1 MTTTMSKKKSKYQ
14 DIKTL
19 DELND
24 AIHGNRAMIEA
35 KGESVQTGLTQV
47 QNFYTPRN
55 LALSGVRRFA
65 LDHNLYTIGINA
77 VRSLRRLLE
86 K

>member
-1 MTTTMSKKKSKYQ
+1 MSKKNSYL

-19 DELND
+19 DELSA
-24 AIHGNRAMIEA
+24 AIHGNRALIEA
-35 KGESVQTGLTQV
+35 KGESVQTGLTHIQD
-47 QNFYTPRN
+47 FYTPRN
-55 LALSGVRRFA
+55 LALNGVRRFA
-65 LDHNLYTIGINA
+65 LNHHLYTIGINA

>member
-1 MTTTMSKKKSKYQ
+1 MSKKSNYL

-19 DELND
+19 DELRA
-24 AIHGNRAMIEA
+24 AIHGNRARLEA
-35 KGESVQTGLTQV
+35 KGESVQTGLTHIQD
-47 QNFYTPRN
+47 FYTPRN
-55 LALSGVRRFA
+55 LALNGVRRFA
-65 LDHNLYTIGINA
+65 LNHHLYTIGINA

>member
-1 MTTTMSKKKSKYQ
+1 MTTMKTKSNYL

-19 DELND
+19 DELNA
-24 AIHGNRAMIEA
+24 AIHSNRARIDA
-35 KGESVQTGLTQV
+35 KSESVQTGLTRV
-47 QNFYTPRN
+47 QDFYTPQN
-55 LALSGVRRFA
+55 LALNGMRRFA

>member
-1 MTTTMSKKKSKYQ
+1 MTTTMNKKNNYL

-19 DELND
+19 DELNA
-24 AIHGNRAMIEA
+24 AIHSNHARIEA
-35 KGESVQTGLTQV
+35 KGESVQTGLTRV
-47 QNFYTPRN
+47 QDFYTPRN
-55 LALSGVRRFA
+55 LALNGVRRFA
-65 LDHNLYTIGINA
+65 LNHHLHTIGINA

>member
-1 MTTTMSKKKSKYQ
+1 MSRKNSKYL

-19 DELND
+19 DELSA
-24 AIHGNRAMIEA
+24 AIHANRAIEA
-35 KGESVQTGLTQV
+35 KGESVQTGLTRV
-47 QNFYTPRN
+47 QDFYTPQN
-55 LALSGVRRFA
+55 LALNGVRRFA
-65 LDHNLYTIGINA
+65 LDHHLYTIGINA

>member
-1 MTTTMSKKKSKYQ
+1 MSKKSNYL

-19 DELND
+19 DELNA
-24 AIHGNRAMIEA
+24 AIHNNHARLEA
-35 KGESVQTGLTQV
+35 KGESVRTGLTHV
-47 QNFYTPRN
+47 QDFYTPQN
-55 LALSGVRRFA
+55 LALQGVRKFA
-65 LDHNLYTIGINA
+65 LDHHLYTIGINA

>member
-1 MTTTMSKKKSKYQ
+1 MSKQKNSYQ

-19 DELND
+19 DELSA
-24 AIHGNRAMIEA
+24 AIHGNRARIEA
-35 KGESVQTGLTQV
+35 KGESVQTGLTHIQD
-47 QNFYTPRN
+47 FYTPRN
-55 LALSGVRRFA
+55 LALNGVRRFA
-65 LDHNLYTIGINA
+65 LNHHLYTIGINA

>member
-1 MTTTMSKKKSKYQ
+1 MGKQKNNYL

-19 DELND
+19 DELSA
-24 AIHGNRAMIEA
+24 AIHENRAKIEA
-35 KGESVQTGLTQV
+35 KGESVQTGLTLV
-47 QNFYTPRN
+47 QDFYTPRN
-55 LALSGVRRFA
+55 IALNGVRKFA
-65 LDHNLYTIGINA
+65 LDHHLYTIGINA

>member
-1 MTTTMSKKKSKYQ
+1 MSRKSSKYL

-19 DELND
+19 DELSA
-24 AIHGNRAMIEA
+24 AIHGNRARIEA
-35 KGESVQTGLTQV
+35 KGESVQTGLTHIQD
-47 QNFYTPRN
+47 FYTPRN
-55 LALSGVRRFA
+55 LALNGVRRFA
-65 LDHNLYTIGINA
+65 LNHHLYTIGINA

>member
-1 MTTTMSKKKSKYQ
+1 MTTTMNKKNNYL

-19 DELND
+19 DELNA
-24 AIHGNRAMIEA
+24 AIHSNHARIEA
-35 KGESVQTGLTQV
+35 KGESVQTGLTRV
-47 QNFYTPRN
+47 QDFYTPRN
-55 LALSGVRRFA
+55 IALNGVRRFA
-65 LDHNLYTIGINA
+65 LNHHLYTIGINA

>member
-1 MTTTMSKKKSKYQ
+1 MSKKNSKYL

-19 DELND
+19 DELSA
-24 AIHGNRAMIEA
+24 AIHENRAKIEA
-35 KGESVQTGLTQV
+35 KGTSVQTGLTQV
-47 QNFYTPRN
+47 QEFYTPRN
-55 LALSGVRRFA
+55 IAINGVRRFA
-65 LDHNLYTIGINA
+65 LDHHLYTIGINA

>member
-1 MTTTMSKKKSKYQ
+1 MGKQKNNYL

-19 DELND
+19 DELSA
-24 AIHGNRAMIEA
+24 AIHRSRARIEA
-35 KGESVQTGLTQV
+35 KGESVQAGLANV
-47 QNFYTPRN
+47 QEFYTPRN
-55 LALSGVRRFA
+55 LALSGVQKFA
-65 LDHNLYTIGINA
+65 LDHHLYTIGINA

>member
-1 MTTTMSKKKSKYQ
+1 MTMSKKSTYL

-19 DELND
+19 DELSA
-24 AIHGNRAMIEA
+24 AIHSNHARIEA
-35 KGESVQTGLTQV
+35 KGESVQTGLTRV
-47 QNFYTPRN
+47 QDFYTPQN
-55 LALSGVRRFA
+55 LAIQGVRRFA

>member
-1 MTTTMSKKKSKYQ
+1 MSKKSNYL

-19 DELND
+19 DELSA
-24 AIHGNRAMIEA
+24 AIHSNHARIEA
-35 KGESVQTGLTQV
+35 KSESVQTGLVQV
-47 QNFYTPRN
+47 QDFYTPRN
-55 LALSGVRRFA
+55 IALNGVRRFA
-65 LDHNLYTIGINA
+65 LDHHLYTIGINA

>member
-1 MTTTMSKKKSKYQ
+1 MTMSKKSKYL

-19 DELND
+19 DELSA
-24 AIHGNRAMIEA
+24 AIHSNHARIEA
-35 KGESVQTGLTQV
+35 KGESVQTGLTRV
-47 QNFYTPRN
+47 HDFYTPQN
-55 LALSGVRRFA
+55 LAIQGVRRFA

>member
-1 MTTTMSKKKSKYQ
+1 MGKQKNNYL

-19 DELND
+19 DELSA
-24 AIHGNRAMIEA
+24 AIHANRAKIEA

-47 QNFYTPRN
+47 QEFYTPQN
-55 LALSGVRRFA
+55 IALNGVRRFA
-65 LDHNLYTIGINA
+65 LDHHLYTIGINA

>member
-1 MTTTMSKKKSKYQ
+1 MMTMSKKSKYL

-19 DELND
+19 DELSA
-24 AIHGNRAMIEA
+24 AIHNNRARLDA
-35 KGESVQTGLTQV
+35 KGESVQTGLTRV
-47 QNFYTPRN
+47 QDFYTPQN
-55 LALSGVRRFA
+55 LALQGVRKFA
-65 LDHNLYTIGINA
+65 LDHHLYTIGINA

>member
-1 MTTTMSKKKSKYQ
+1 MSKKSKYL

-19 DELND
+19 DELSA
-24 AIHGNRAMIEA
+24 AIHANRAKIEA
-35 KGESVQTGLTQV
+35 KGESVQTGLTRIQD
-47 QNFYTPRN
+47 FYTPRN
-55 LALSGVRRFA
+55 LALNGVRKFA
-65 LDHNLYTIGINA
+65 LDHHLYTIGINA

>member
-1 MTTTMSKKKSKYQ
+1 MTMTMSKKSNHL

-19 DELND
+19 DELNA
-24 AIHGNRAMIEA
+24 AIHNNHARLEA
-35 KGESVQTGLTQV
+35 KGESVQTGLTRV
-47 QNFYTPRN
+47 QDFYTPQN
-55 LALSGVRRFA
+55 LALQGVRKFA
-65 LDHNLYTIGINA
+65 LDHHLYTIGINA

>member
-1 MTTTMSKKKSKYQ
+1 MSKKSKYL

-19 DELND
+19 DELSA
-24 AIHGNRAMIEA
+24 AIHGNLALIEA
-35 KGESVQTGLTQV
+35 KGESVQTGLTRV
-47 QNFYTPRN
+47 QDFYTPRN
-55 LALSGVRRFA
+55 LALNGVRKFA
-65 LDHNLYTIGINA
+65 LDHHLYTIGINA

>member
-1 MTTTMSKKKSKYQ
+1 MSKKSKYL

-19 DELND
+19 EELS
-24 AIHGNRAMIEA
+24 ATIHGNRALIEA
-35 KGESVQTGLTQV
+35 KSESVQTGLTRIQE
-47 QNFYTPRN
+47 FYTPKN
-55 LALSGVRRFA
+55 LALNGVRRFA
-65 LDHNLYTIGINA
+65 LNHNLYTIGINA

>member
-1 MTTTMSKKKSKYQ
+1 MSRKNSKYL

-19 DELND
+19 DELSA
-24 AIHGNRAMIEA
+24 AIHANRAKIEA
-35 KGESVQTGLTQV
+35 KGESVQTGLTRV
-47 QNFYTPRN
+47 QDFYTPQN
-55 LALSGVRRFA
+55 LALQGVRKFA
-65 LDHNLYTIGINA
+65 LDHHLYTIGINA

>member
-1 MTTTMSKKKSKYQ
+1 MSKKNSYL

-19 DELND
+19 DELSA
-24 AIHGNRAMIEA
+24 AIHGNRARIEA
-35 KGESVQTGLTQV
+35 KGESLQTGLTLV
-47 QNFYTPRN
+47 QDFYTPRN
-55 LALSGVRRFA
+55 IALNGVRKFA
-65 LDHNLYTIGINA
+65 LDHHLYTIGINA

>member
-1 MTTTMSKKKSKYQ
+1 MTMSKKSKYL

-19 DELND
+19 DELSA
-24 AIHGNRAMIEA
+24 AIHGNRARIEA
-35 KGESVQTGLTQV
+35 KGESVQTGLTHV
-47 QNFYTPRN
+47 QDFYTPRN
-55 LALSGVRRFA
+55 LALSGVRKFA
-65 LDHNLYTIGINA
+65 LDHHLYTIGINA

>member
-1 MTTTMSKKKSKYQ
+1 MSKKSKYL

-19 DELND
+19 DELSA
-24 AIHGNRAMIEA
+24 AIHSNHARMEA
-35 KGESVQTGLTQV
+35 KGESVQTGLMRV
-47 QNFYTPRN
+47 QDYYTPRN
-55 LALSGVRRFA
+55 LALSGVRKFA
-65 LDHNLYTIGINA
+65 LDHHLYTIGINA